1 MSLFIERVQQ
11 LMKRDNISQK
21 QLSALSHISEPSISR
36 YLSGKTEPRMD
47 IVVNIAKVFDVPSSY
62 LIGETDTLETQ
73 DVFEETYRVVARN
86 KSKLDD
92 GQKTAIIKMLFGD
105 D

>member
-1 MSLFIERVQQ
+1 MTKFIERVQQ

-21 QLSALSHISEPSISR
+21 KLSELSHISEPSISR

-47 IVVNIAKVFDVPSSY
+47 IVVNIAKVFGVPPSY
-62 LIGETDTLETQ
+62 LLGETDSVKKE
-73 DVFEETYRVVARN
+73 DEFEETYRIVARN

-92 GQKTAIIKMLFGD
+92 GQKAAIIKILFGEG
-105 D
+105 

>member
-1 MSLFIERVQQ
+1 MTKFIERVQQ
-11 LMKRDNISQK
+11 LMERDNISQK

-47 IVVNIAKVFDVPSSY
+47 IVVNIAKVFGVHPSY
-62 LIGETDTLETQ
+62 LLGETNSIETE
-73 DVFEETYRVVARN
+73 DGFEETFRIVARN

-92 GQKTAIIKMLFGD
+92 SQKAAIIKMLFGEG
-105 D
+105 